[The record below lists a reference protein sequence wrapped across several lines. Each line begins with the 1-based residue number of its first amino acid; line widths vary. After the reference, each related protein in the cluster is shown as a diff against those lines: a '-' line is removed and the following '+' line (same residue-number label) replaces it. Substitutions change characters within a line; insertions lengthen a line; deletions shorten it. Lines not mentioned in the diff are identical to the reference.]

1 MKKTILITLI
11 ALSMSVNAM
20 ACKNS
25 SGSCKENKGS
35 CKGKSNEQ
43 HQDGVVALPHLMKV
57 IITNSEALKIDKKQ
71 QEQFDAIMQKVPA
84 DMHTMMDEAGKLEF
98 SIKKAVMK
106 NKKTNAD
113 VKADVETLQIL
124 NAKITTLQIG
134 TINKLQE
141 ILSDAQ
147 YKQLLDILHSKKK
160 SKNKKSCE

>member
-1 MKKTILITLI
+1 M
-11 ALSMSVNAM
+11 
-20 ACKNS
+20 KNS

-160 SKNKKSCE
+160 K

>member
-20 ACKNS
+20 ACKNG
-25 SGSCKENKGS
+25 SGSCKSKAEK
-35 CKGKSNEQ
+35 Q
-43 HQDGVVALPHLMKV
+43 QQDGVVALPHLMKV

-84 DMHTMMDEAGKLEF
+84 DMHTMMDAAGKLEF

-113 VKADVETLQIL
+113 VKADVEKLQIL

-160 SKNKKSCE
+160 GKNKKSC

>member
-106 NKKTNAD
+106 NKK
-113 VKADVETLQIL
+113 
-124 NAKITTLQIG
+124 
-134 TINKLQE
+134 NKCRC
-141 ILSDAQ
+141 
-147 YKQLLDILHSKKK
+147 K
-160 SKNKKSCE
+160 S